1 LVQELKCSES
11 AENLF
16 AAAPEPNY
24 RMRGLDLT
32 RSSVPKPRSGGAF
45 LMGPLMARREVAS
58 REPRKSSAVGGL
70 ESRLPC
76 SAFSRRECAGLP
88 VHSSFRSRLF
98 SCRRGWTRQ
107 VAGVIKVTL
116 ICDSCGVAIAD
127 GISANAVR
135 FESQGLYC
143 RRDGKD
149 RCLKCEA
156 LKHDPEKWVPVFR
169 KDHAQTKS

>member
-1 LVQELKCSES
+1 V
-11 AENLF
+11 
-16 AAAPEPNY
+16 AAPKPDY

-32 RSSVPKPRSGGAF
+32 RSSVPEPRSGGAF

-58 REPRKSSAVGGL
+58 REPRKSSAVVGL
-70 ESRLPC
+70 ESPLPC
-76 SAFSRRECAGLP
+76 SAFSRRECVRLP
-88 VHSSFRSRLF
+88 VHASFRSRLF

-127 GISANAVR
+127 GISAGAVR

-143 RRDGKD
+143 RCDGTD

-156 LKHDPEKWVPVFR
+156 LGTSVSASHRQERSPGPEC
-169 KDHAQTKS
+169 

>member
-1 LVQELKCSES
+1 V
-11 AENLF
+11 
-16 AAAPEPNY
+16 AAPKPDY

-45 LMGPLMARREVAS
+45 LMGPLMARREVVS
-58 REPRKSSAVGGL
+58 REPRKSSAVVGL
-70 ESRLPC
+70 ESPLPC
-76 SAFSRRECAGLP
+76 SAFSRRECA
-88 VHSSFRSRLF
+88 
-98 SCRRGWTRQ
+98 RGWTRQ

-127 GISANAVR
+127 GISASAVR

-143 RRDGKD
+143 RRDGTD

-156 LKHDPEKWVPVFR
+156 LGTSVSASHRQERSPGPEC
-169 KDHAQTKS
+169 